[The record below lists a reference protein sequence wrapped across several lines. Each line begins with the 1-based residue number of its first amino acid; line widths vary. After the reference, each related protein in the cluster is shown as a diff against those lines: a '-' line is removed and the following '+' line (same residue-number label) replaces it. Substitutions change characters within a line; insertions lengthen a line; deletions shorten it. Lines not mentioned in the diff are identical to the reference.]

1 MSREGVMLSSLAIIF
16 VSLASG
22 WLFRRVQ
29 ESGHLPLNHAQFD
42 RLRRFLQSI
51 AIFFF
56 MPLAAMLS
64 LWGLQHPDARLLGV
78 PLLGLLSYIAG
89 GGLALLAARVLKM
102 DRKQTGSF
110 FCCGTFT
117 NIGAIGGLVC
127 LLYIGEETIA
137 LVVLYRLVEE
147 LYFFGV
153 AFPVAQWFARE
164 RKDGPGFGRCRLGP
178 AVYLIVVA
186 LLSGIALNLC
196 GVARPAFLGAI
207 AALAIVLCTVSLLFA
222 IGMALRFS
230 RVGDYRAATLVM
242 CAIKFIGA
250 PLIVV
255 PVAAWAGYGQDGGEI
270 LRAVTILAAMPIAM
284 TALVP
289 PSLFGLDVDLA
300 NSCWIV
306 TTAGLV
312 VVLPAL
318 VLILPLL

>member
-16 VSLASG
+16 VCLAAG
-22 WLFRRVQ
+22 WLFRRIQ
-29 ESGHLPLNHAQFD
+29 ESGRVPLNQAQFD
-42 RLRRFLQSI
+42 GLRHFLQSI

-64 LWGLQHPDARLLGV
+64 LWGLKHPDARLLGV
-78 PLLGLLSYIAG
+78 PLLGFMSYIAG

-164 RKDGPGFGRCRLGP
+164 REDGSGLGRFRLGP
-178 AVYLIVVA
+178 AVYLIVLA

-196 GVARPAFLGAI
+196 GVARPAFLGSI

-222 IGMALRFS
+222 IGMTLRFS
-230 RVGDYRAATLVM
+230 RVGDYKAAALVM
-242 CAIKFIGA
+242 CAIKFIGV
-250 PLIVV
+250 PLIVAS
-255 PVAAWAGYGQDGGEI
+255 VAIWAGYGRDGGEI
-270 LRAVTILAAMPIAM
+270 LRAVVILAAMPIAM

-289 PSLFGLDVDLA
+289 PALFGLDVDLA

-306 TTAGLV
+306 TTAGLI